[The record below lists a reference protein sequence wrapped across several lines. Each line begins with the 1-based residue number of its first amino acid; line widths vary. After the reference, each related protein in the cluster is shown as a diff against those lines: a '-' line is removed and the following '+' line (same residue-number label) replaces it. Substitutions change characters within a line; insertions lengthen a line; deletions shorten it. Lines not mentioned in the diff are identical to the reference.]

1 MLNWNWLYLQFM
13 CVFTVHNFTSVFHS
27 SNYSVMQKIWK
38 KKKTHNTT
46 HINQEDRESR
56 SIHRNTRKIYEEDK
70 ELTYMQKEDR
80 IGETERIG
88 E

>member
-1 MLNWNWLYLQFM
+1 
-13 CVFTVHNFTSVFHS
+13 
-27 SNYSVMQKIWK
+27 MQKIRK
-38 KKKTHNTT
+38 KKKKKKHNTT